1 MQKSKI
7 IGIICILLVFGLFG
21 HWVMTKEN
29 RLIALHNRQLQQAMA
44 AIDTSQKTTTLD
56 TVVPFDWDKVY
67 TFPPYTTKAEIEQT
81 IGCTSNAISETVS
94 EGMIQLIFLYDDGV
108 TASICD
114 YPQNLGY
121 QILFDDMIVF
131 GENTIFSISQT
142 GDIGTLKQQP

>member
-7 IGIICILLVFGLFG
+7 IAIVCILLVFGLFV

-56 TVVPFDWDKVY
+56 SVVPFDWDMVY
-67 TFPPYTTKAEIEQT
+67 TFAPYTSKAEIEET

-94 EGMIQLIFLYDDGV
+94 EGMVQLIFLYDNAV
-108 TASICD
+108 TASICG

-121 QILFDDMIVF
+121 QILFDDMILF
-131 GENTIFSISQT
+131 GDETIFSVSQT
-142 GDIGTLKQQP
+142 EDIGTLKQQP